1 MMVKGF
7 KYLVL
12 ILLGVATLSEVQAQ
26 QDPQYSQ
33 FMYNKLPINSA
44 YTGGRDVLS
53 IRALYRNQ
61 WVGLDGSPQTATLS
75 IHSPLKNEDLAVG
88 FNIVHDRLGTINQ
101 TVVSGTYAYRIPLK
115 NGIKFSFGVNAGFMY
130 HVNKISEAAVNDI
143 NDVNLQSNVSR
154 ILPDIGAGIYIYH
167 PEHFYVGVSVPNFIT
182 SDEIS
187 KQRAQEAINTGGN
200 VAQRSQH
207 LMAMVGGV
215 IPLGTEV
222 LKLRPQAMF
231 KHVINAEYDAP
242 FSLDLNASFL
252 IYDRVN
258 IGASY
263 RTTFG
268 KTDWPD
274 RLENPYGV
282 SGMVEFWATKQLL
295 IGYAY
300 DYPLNKISDVTNG
313 SHEIILG
320 FDFNFEK
327 NKIITPRYF

>member
-1 MMVKGF
+1 MVKRLKF
-7 KYLVL
+7 IFLAVFSL
-12 ILLGVATLSEVQAQ
+12 AMLTQLQAQ

-61 WVGLDGSPQTATLS
+61 WVGLEGAPTTATLS

-88 FNIVHDRLGTINQ
+88 FNIIHDRLGTINQ
-101 TVVSGTYAYRIPLK
+101 TIVSGTYAYRIPLK
-115 NGIKFSFGVNAGFMY
+115 NEVKISFGVNAGFMY
-130 HVNKISEAAVNDI
+130 HVNKITEAAVNDI
-143 NDVNLQSNVSR
+143 NDVNLQSNVGR

-167 PEHFYVGVSVPNFIT
+167 PKHFYAGVSVPNFIA

-187 KQRAQEAINTGGN
+187 KQRAGEAVTNGGN
-200 VAQRSQH
+200 VAQRTQH
-207 LMAMVGGV
+207 LMVMAGGV
-215 IPLGTEV
+215 IPLGTEAV
-222 LKLRPQAMF
+222 KFRPQAMF

-242 FSLDLNASFL
+242 FSLDFNASFML
-252 IYDRVN
+252 YDRVN

-274 RLENPYGV
+274 RLDNPYGV
-282 SGMVEFWATKQLL
+282 SGMIEIWATKQILV
-295 IGYAY
+295 GYAY
-300 DYPLNKISDVTNG
+300 DHPLNKLSGVTSG
-313 SHEIILG
+313 SHEIVVG

-327 NKIITPRYF
+327 SKIITPRYF